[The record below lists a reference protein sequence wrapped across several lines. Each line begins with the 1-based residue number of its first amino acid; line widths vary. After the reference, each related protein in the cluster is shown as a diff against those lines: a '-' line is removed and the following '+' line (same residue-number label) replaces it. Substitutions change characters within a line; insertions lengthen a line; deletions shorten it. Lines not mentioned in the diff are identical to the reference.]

1 MLNRYPDLKTRKW
14 TDFVSGHYRQALSTW
29 EALLLK
35 YPNTDVAAAAAQK
48 IARRLLQLG
57 HTYRNLSTSGGSY
70 SDFSAIPF
78 KTSSAQS
85 TSFVRSDWQSSTMKV
100 NDLFNQI
107 QRALGIKDTFG
118 IRGLRE

>member
-1 MLNRYPDLKTRKW
+1 MYYAEVRRMLNRYPDLKKRKW

-57 HTYRNLSTSGGSY
+57 HTIGISAPVVGVILTLALSRSKPRRRKAPLLCGQTGK
-70 SDFSAIPF
+70 A
-78 KTSSAQS
+78 AQ
-85 TSFVRSDWQSSTMKV
+85 
-100 NDLFNQI
+100 
-107 QRALGIKDTFG
+107 
-118 IRGLRE
+118 